1 MVMKT
6 YYYPSESAKKKVK
19 SILNRDPGFKKKDIQ
34 SVSRIIEDVRKHG
47 DAALIKYTNR
57 FDTPEL
63 TIESMK
69 VTEQE
74 TEAAFLA
81 IEDTFT
87 GSLNKAI
94 RQIKDFHSLQK
105 NKSWITTERP
115 GTILGQLVNPVDR
128 AGIYVP
134 GGKSGQTPLVSSVLM
149 GAIPAV
155 IAGVKNI
162 VMVTPP
168 RKDGSIN
175 PHLLVAAK
183 KAGVHDIYKIGS
195 AWAIAALAYG
205 TESVPIANVIVGP
218 GNIYVTLAKKIIS
231 GKTGIDMIAGPSEI
245 LIIADKT
252 ATPEFIAADLLSQA
266 EHDPLASSILV
277 TDSKKKAKE
286 VVKAV
291 NDQIVKLKRFEIAK
305 ASIKKFGT
313 IIVVPDLDTA
323 IELANRI
330 APEHLE
336 LHIKDPFEH
345 IEKIRNAGALFIGK
359 YTPEPVGDYIAGPN
373 HVLPTAGTARYAS
386 ALSVDHFIKKTSLI
400 HYSQDAFMRDAEDI
414 VCLAEIEGLDA
425 HAKAVK
431 IRMQCKE

>member
-1 MVMKT
+1 MKI
-6 YYYPSESAKKKVK
+6 YYYPSESAKKRVQ
-19 SILNRDPGFKKKDIQ
+19 SILNRDTGFKKKDLQ

-47 DAALIKYTNR
+47 DIALIKYTNR
-57 FDTPEL
+57 FDAPEL
-63 TIESMK
+63 SIESLR

-74 TEAAFLA
+74 IEAAFLA
-81 IEDTFT
+81 IEDDFT
-87 GSLNKAI
+87 CSLDKAI
-94 RQIKDFHSLQK
+94 KQIEEFHRLQK
-105 NKSWITTERP
+105 SKSWISTERQ
-115 GTILGQLVNPVDR
+115 GTILGQLVNPVDT

-134 GGKSGQTPLVSSVLM
+134 GGQGGQTPLVSSVLM
-149 GAIPAV
+149 GAIPGV

-168 RKDGSIN
+168 REDGSIN
-175 PHLLVAAK
+175 PHLIVAAK

-205 TESVPIANVIVGP
+205 TESVPRANVIVGP

-252 ATPEFIAADLLSQA
+252 AIPEFVAADLLSQA

-277 TDSKKKAKE
+277 TDSRKKAKA
-286 VVKAV
+286 VVRAV
-291 NDQIVKLKRFEIAK
+291 KDQITNLQRFEIAK
-305 ASIKKFGT
+305 ASIEKFGT
-313 IIVVPDLDTA
+313 AIVVADLDNA

-345 IEKIRNAGALFIGK
+345 IGRIRSAGALFVGN
-359 YTPEPVGDYIAGPN
+359 YTPEPVGDYMAGPN

-400 HYSQDAFMRDAEDI
+400 HYSQEAFMREAEDI
-414 VCLAEIEGLDA
+414 IRLAEIEGLDA

-431 IRMQCKE
+431 VRM